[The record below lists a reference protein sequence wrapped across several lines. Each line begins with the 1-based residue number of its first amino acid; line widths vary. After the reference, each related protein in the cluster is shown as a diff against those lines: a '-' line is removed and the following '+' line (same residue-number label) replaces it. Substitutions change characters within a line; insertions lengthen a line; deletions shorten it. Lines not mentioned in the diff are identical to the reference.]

1 MIKYSFTLSKKDSRM
16 LLMLL
21 HGVVAEARM
30 QCAYQMIES
39 SDNLQQMERIL
50 DTLLTNRKIED

>member
-16 LLMLL
+16 LLMLV

-30 QCAYQMIES
+30 QCVDSGINS

-50 DTLLTNRKIED
+50 DILLTNRKIED